1 MGDAARELHRG
12 EVTPG
17 TVPGKA
23 LLDTS
28 AYAVALAR
36 RLRRLRPDIVHTNS
50 LKSALYGGVAGRLA
64 GVPVVWHIRDRI
76 AEDYLPA
83 PAVRLVHAAA
93 RWLPSAI
100 IANSRATLAALAE
113 TEVLHSVVA
122 SPVVVYDSTTNG
134 CQNGRR
140 NEFLR
145 IGMVGRLAPW
155 KGQHVFLDGFR
166 QAFGRGPESAVIVGA
181 PLFGEDW
188 YEADLRRRARVLG
201 LDGRVVFAGFR
212 EDIWTA
218 LSEIDIL
225 VHASV
230 TPEPF
235 GQVIVEGMSAG
246 LPVVATDAGGPA
258 EIIEDGV
265 DGLLYPPGDAD
276 ALASRLR
283 GLADD
288 PALRARVGAA
298 ARESSK
304 RFTARAAADRVTW
317 VYERVLARG

>member
-1 MGDAARELHRG
+1 
-12 EVTPG
+12 
-17 TVPGKA
+17 
-23 LLDTS
+23 
-28 AYAVALAR
+28 
-36 RLRRLRPDIVHTNS
+36 
-50 LKSALYGGVAGRLA
+50 
-64 GVPVVWHIRDRI
+64 
-76 AEDYLPA
+76 
-83 PAVRLVHAAA
+83 
-93 RWLPSAI
+93 LPSAI

-113 TEVLHSVVA
+113 TEVFHSVVA
-122 SPVVVYDSTTNG
+122 SPVVVYDSASNG
-134 CQNGRR
+134 GQNGRG

-166 QAFGRGPESAVIVGA
+166 QAFGHGLESAVIVGA

-201 LDGRVVFAGFR
+201 LDGRVVFTGFR
-212 EDIWTA
+212 EDIGTA
-218 LSEIDIL
+218 LGEIDIL

-276 ALASRLR
+276 ALARRLR

-304 RFTARAAADRVTW
+304 RFTAKAAADRVTW